1 MLYVFSFQ
9 VRCKHE
15 LKWCYLLEKISRKA
29 YMKTYYRTMI
39 IEHNCC
45 WFGLWRAVKTSE
57 KNFLLKHFAWSK
69 SWREKTKKQFSRK
82 IIWHTLVYGE
92 SKSSLRINYKTHGA
106 LKMKNQRN
114 NFRVPVNPGFYSTK
128 GASKKYTMIGCSLIL
143 FLMVDVSSGRKT
155 SLLYKWL
162 KVDILRIIYTRQK

>member
-1 MLYVFSFQ
+1 MFSFQ

-15 LKWCYLLEKISRKA
+15 LKWCYPLEKISRKA

-45 WFGLWRAVKTSE
+45 WFGLWQAVKTLE
-57 KNFLLKHFAWSK
+57 KNFVSKHFAWSK

-106 LKMKNQRN
+106 LKNER
-114 NFRVPVNPGFYSTK
+114 STK
-128 GASKKYTMIGCSLIL
+128 QFPCSCQPWFLLSKRCKQKIHDDRVFSHPFSY
-143 FLMVDVSSGRKT
+143 GR
-155 SLLYKWL
+155 
-162 KVDILRIIYTRQK
+162 RIFR